1 MMESSE
7 EKKKIFYAVVLILT
21 LIIMIVSATLAY
33 FSLVASQSKDET
45 VLYTG
50 KLEVNYIDGVHI
62 KDPIL
67 IPKKNPS
74 FYTTDGV
81 YKNTFSVV
89 SSGTLDQTIE
99 VELELAKNEFTPGI
113 MKYAIFNEKGQ
124 VLKTDAL
131 PKEGKVTLINN
142 IFLEST
148 GKATYT
154 LMIWINST
162 EENQNSESGRTISGK
177 INVHAKQLRY

>member
-7 EKKKIFYAVVLILT
+7 EKKRIFYAIVLILT
-21 LIIMIVSATLAY
+21 LIIMIVGATLAY
-33 FSLVASQSKDET
+33 FSLVASQKKDDT

-50 KLEVNYIDGVHI
+50 KLEIDYIDGVHI
-62 KDPIL
+62 KNPVL

-89 SSGTLDQTIE
+89 SSGTLEQTIE
-99 VELELAKNEFTPGI
+99 VELELSKNEFTPGI
-113 MKYAIFNEKGQ
+113 MRYAIFNEKGQ
-124 VLKTDAL
+124 TLKTDVL
-131 PKEGKVTLINN
+131 PKEGKVTLIDN
-142 IFLEST
+142 IYLEPT

-162 EENQNSESGRTISGK
+162 DKNQNSESGKNISGK
-177 INVHAKQLRY
+177 INVHARQLKH